1 MKVTELKAELKK
13 KNLSTTGKKAELI
26 RRLENN
32 IQSVEPPSKPKTSP
46 KPKTKKTKT
55 KKTKTDAPMLL
66 SMSSLLN
73 KGKKNNKKTIKKN
86 KKKSISLKNTELFNA
101 IKEYAEGKRM
111 ETAGKTLMANSRD
124 TLTQYG
130 RESWKKIYAKHKSP
144 ESSIQILCSNEEDN
158 VNASYMHAPMD
169 KYKTIKEEE
178 DATEL
183 EEKYNCVET
192 NTSFALNMTL
202 MKKHA
207 ELILG
212 AINNLIPENPELAG
226 LIIPKVTYSIKKGS
240 VKDIRNC
247 PTNKDYKEEM
257 LNDIQPIE
265 FIKNPTLL

>member
-1 MKVTELKAELKK
+1 MA
-13 KNLSTTGKKAELI
+13 N
-26 RRLENN
+26 
-32 IQSVEPPSKPKTSP
+32 
-46 KPKTKKTKT
+46 
-55 KKTKTDAPMLL
+55 
-66 SMSSLLN
+66 LLN
-73 KGKKNNKKTIKKN
+73 KGKKNNKKAIQKK
-86 KKKSISLKNTELFNA
+86 KKKSVSLKNCELFDA

-111 ETAGKTLMANSRD
+111 EAAGKTLMANSRD
-124 TLTQYG
+124 VLTQHG
-130 RESWKKIYAKHKSP
+130 RESWKQIFAEQNSA
-144 ESSIQILCSNEEDN
+144 ESSIQILCSNNENE
-158 VNASYMHAPMD
+158 NASYMYAPMD

-207 ELILG
+207 DLILG

-247 PTNKDYKEEM
+247 PTNKDYKPEM